1 MKTLKALSVIAVLL
15 ITTVC
20 TLSSFTGKDLKQE
33 LSVYY
38 YYNFED
44 TYKGSL
50 IIVLATDL
58 EMAEFMIKDELYEY
72 GLTFE
77 PSNILDIVPVRDVPN
92 FVIYSDSGDI

>member
-15 ITTVC
+15 IITVF
-20 TLSSFTGKDLKQE
+20 TLTSFTGKDPKQE

-44 TYKGSL
+44 TDRGSL
-50 IIVLATDL
+50 VIVLATDL
-58 EMAEFMIKDELYEY
+58 EMAEFMIKDELHEL

-77 PSNILDIVPVRDVPN
+77 PSNILDIVPVKDVPN
-92 FVIYSDSGDI
+92 FVIYSDPGNI

>member
-1 MKTLKALSVIAVLL
+1 MKTLKTLSVIAVLL
-15 ITTVC
+15 IITVC

-72 GLTFE
+72 GLIFE

>member
-15 ITTVC
+15 ISTVC
-20 TLSSFTGKDLKQE
+20 TLSSFTGKDPKQE

-58 EMAEFMIKDELYEY
+58 EMAEFMIKDELHEY

-77 PSNILDIVPVRDVPN
+77 PSNILDIVPVKNVPN